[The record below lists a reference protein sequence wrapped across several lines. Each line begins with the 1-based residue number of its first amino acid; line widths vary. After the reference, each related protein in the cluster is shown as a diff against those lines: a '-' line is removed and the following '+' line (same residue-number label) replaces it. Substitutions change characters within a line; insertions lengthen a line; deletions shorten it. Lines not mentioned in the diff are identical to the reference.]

1 MTSGRA
7 ATVLE
12 VKASTGATSSDDTDS
27 LVLTIIRTIYSLPII
42 IVAPVI
48 TRFINVN
55 KFILNHFI
63 FIPLRLLF
71 LITIYI
77 PFIKVP
83 VVLPIKFILELND
96 DFTSRGIP
104 WFQSQIELFFIN
116 IIHFFM
122 VNVFLGIFVGAV
134 AGMNLKVI
142 RYFLTWETD
151 PNHKPLNNKPASSNL
166 YPMSTTS
173 SGSHIVYPNANIDHM
188 DDVSPKLP
196 RSPAKPVETPK
207 PLSFLDSVVVA
218 ASEMEPSTTL
228 EALGISE
235 LPSTDR
241 AKSISTS
248 IKQHL
253 THNIRD
259 RTNKLS
265 RSESSDV
272 FMYEDDDGYNY
283 SYEEPRSED
292 NESTETPNKALGPP
306 RSRSRSPK
314 TSPLSQLSNIV
325 EEEEPTSKEE
335 SSNSTNLFTEAPSN
349 SDTVKTSVSA
359 IKE

>member
-1 MTSGRA
+1 M
-7 ATVLE
+7 
-12 VKASTGATSSDDTDS
+12 D
-27 LVLTIIRTIYSLPII
+27 
-42 IVAPVI
+42 
-48 TRFINVN
+48 
-55 KFILNHFI
+55 
-63 FIPLRLLF
+63 
-71 LITIYI
+71 
-77 PFIKVP
+77 
-83 VVLPIKFILELND
+83 
-96 DFTSRGIP
+96 
-104 WFQSQIELFFIN
+104 
-116 IIHFFM
+116 
-122 VNVFLGIFVGAV
+122 
-134 AGMNLKVI
+134 
-142 RYFLTWETD
+142 
-151 PNHKPLNNKPASSNL
+151 
-166 YPMSTTS
+166 YP
-173 SGSHIVYPNANIDHM
+173 HPNIDDM
-188 DDVSPKLP
+188 DGVSPKLP
-196 RSPAKPVETPK
+196 RSPTKPIETPK
-207 PLSFLDSVVVA
+207 PLSFLDTVVVA

-259 RTNKLS
+259 RSNKLFK
-265 RSESSDV
+265 SEGSDM

-283 SYEEPRSED
+283 SYEEPCSGED
-292 NESTETPNKALGPP
+292 NSTETTNKSSGLAPP

-314 TSPLSQLSNIV
+314 TPSLSQLSNIV